1 MKIVRQSESEVVV
14 EESSHW
20 TTILCALVS
29 LFFLYLAT
37 IEGLHNGYISAA
49 IFLFF
54 ALSWLNRS
62 AFTFDAAAKTIR
74 WKRLGSFRISSGTI
88 PFSTVQAIK
97 LDPVSSDRGSVT
109 TWCLNLVTTNGPV
122 TMCNV
127 DRAGHSGI
135 ASLRETLVH
144 LVEPIGLL
152 ETPVPDSPSADN
164 ADAERAA
171 ELDDSVRR
179 LLQQGRK
186 IDAILLVQRTDHLD
200 LTEATFRVN
209 RIAHNMKSET
219 PGE

>member
-1 MKIVRQSESEVVV
+1 MKIVRQTESEVVV

-29 LFFLYLAT
+29 LFFLYLAA

-49 IFLFF
+49 IFLVF
-54 ALSWLNRS
+54 ALSWLSRS
-62 AFTFDAAAKTIR
+62 AFTFDAVAKTIR
-74 WKRLGSFRISSGTI
+74 WKRLSSFRISTGTI
-88 PFSTVQAIK
+88 PFSSVQAIK
-97 LDPVSSDRGSVT
+97 LDPVSSDRSSVT
-109 TWCLNLVTTNGPV
+109 IWRLNLVTTGGPV

-127 DRAGHSGI
+127 DRAGHNGI

-144 LVEPIGLL
+144 LVEPIGVP
-152 ETPVPDSPSADN
+152 ETPAPDVPPTDN
-164 ADAERAA
+164 PDAERAA

-209 RIAHNMKSET
+209 RIAHNMKSEA

>member
-1 MKIVRQSESEVVV
+1 MKIVRQTESEVVV

-29 LFFLYLAT
+29 LFFLYLAA

-49 IFLFF
+49 IFLVF
-54 ALSWLNRS
+54 ALSWLSRS
-62 AFTFDAAAKTIR
+62 AFTFDAVAKTIR
-74 WKRLGSFRISSGTI
+74 WKRLSSFRISTGTI
-88 PFSTVQAIK
+88 PFSSVQAIK

-109 TWCLNLVTTNGPV
+109 TWRLNLVTTGGPV

-127 DRAGHSGI
+127 DRAGHNGI
-135 ASLRETLVH
+135 VSLRETLVH
-144 LVEPIGLL
+144 LVEPIGVP
-152 ETPVPDSPSADN
+152 ETPAPDVPPTDN
-164 ADAERAA
+164 PDAERAA

-209 RIAHNMKSET
+209 RIAHNMKSEA

>member
-1 MKIVRQSESEVVV
+1 MKIVRQTESELVV

-29 LFFLYLAT
+29 LFFLYLAA

-62 AFTFDAAAKTIR
+62 AFTFDAVAQTIR
-74 WKRLGSFRISSGTI
+74 WKRLSSFRISSGTI
-88 PFSTVQAIK
+88 PYSSVQAIK

-109 TWCLNLVTTNGPV
+109 TWRLNLVTTRGPV
-122 TMCNV
+122 TMCSV
-127 DRAGHSGI
+127 DRAGHNGI

-144 LVEPIGLL
+144 LVEPTGLP
-152 ETPVPDSPSADN
+152 ESPGSDAPTGDNPDA
-164 ADAERAA
+164 ARTA

-209 RIAHNMKSET
+209 RIAKDLSPRGGNQ
-219 PGE
+219 